1 MSYKKILISVDN
13 RENSINVAK
22 KGFELA
28 EQLNAEVALIFVVE
42 SSVLMANS
50 GILNSDMGS
59 PGMRNPDIGTILK
72 DELVIMKKNA
82 ENSLDEII
90 RVNNSKKTT
99 KFMPEG
105 FAREAIL
112 ETAQTWGADLIVIG
126 LHGKTGLGIFVMGS
140 ISQYISL
147 HSKIPVMI
155 IPSLEK

>member
-13 RENSINVAK
+13 RENSMNVAK

-50 GILNSDMGS
+50 GMINGNMGNPS
-59 PGMRNPDIGTILK
+59 MRNIDIGTILK
-72 DELVIMKKNA
+72 DELATLKKNA

-90 RVNNSKKTT
+90 RVNNCKNVI

-105 FAREAIL
+105 FARESIL
-112 ETAQTWGADLIVIG
+112 ETAQNWGADLIVIG
-126 LHGKTGLGIFVMGS
+126 LHGKSGLGIFVMGS

-147 HSKIPVMI
+147 HSKVPVII
-155 IPSLEK
+155 IPT